1 MIDCIKQPSGHNTV
15 RGRLLV
21 ALIAAAGLGACGGG
35 DDDPVSGP
43 SAGATATRVTSCGGE
58 GGALRIMPL
67 GDSITEAKS
76 GYDSYRRP
84 LWQSL
89 AAAGCSVD
97 FVGSKTGVS
106 QGSRDSGSTAPP
118 NPDFDQDHEAY
129 WDYQTNE
136 VQALASAKVAAAQP
150 DIVLIHLGTNDVLD
164 GQSAVAVAAEI
175 GGVIDA
181 IRASKADTYIV
192 LAKVIPAARNPAAT
206 AALNQQIDAIAASR
220 NQGNSPVQVVNPA
233 AGYSLSNNYDGVHP
247 NPAGEAKIAAQFGA
261 AILAWSA
268 M

>member
-35 DDDPVSGP
+35 EDDPVSGP
-43 SAGATATRVTSCGGE
+43 SAGDTATRVTSCGGE
-58 GGALRIMPL
+58 GGVLRIMPL

-76 GYDSYRRP
+76 GHDSYRRP

-136 VQALASAKVAAAQP
+136 VKALASAKVAAAQP

-164 GQSAVAVAAEI
+164 GQSAVAAEI
-175 GGVIDA
+175 GGV
-181 IRASKADTYIV
+181 RASKADTYIV
-192 LAKVIPAARNPAAT
+192 LAKVIPAA
-206 AALNQQIDAIAASR
+206 
-220 NQGNSPVQVVNPA
+220 
-233 AGYSLSNNYDGVHP
+233 GYSLSANYDGVHP
-247 NPAGEAKIAAQFGA
+247 NAAGGQYCSQFGA